1 MFFLNGQGKP
11 SAEGPCFVV
20 VVLFCSFSVLNLSF
34 FAFVVVVF

>member
-20 VVLFCSFSVLNLSF
+20 VLFCSFFVLNLSF